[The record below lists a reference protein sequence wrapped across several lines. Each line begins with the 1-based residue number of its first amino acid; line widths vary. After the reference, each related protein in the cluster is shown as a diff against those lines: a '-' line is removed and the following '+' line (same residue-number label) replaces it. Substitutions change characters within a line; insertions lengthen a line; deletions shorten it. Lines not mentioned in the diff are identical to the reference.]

1 MTPKSIKPYG
11 KLPGLDALFGEEN
24 ESNLGAEKVVSIH
37 KIHRTPEQV
46 RRYFDPQDLESFAS
60 EIKEDGIRSALWV
73 RPLPG
78 GSSDEY
84 ELVAGEQ
91 RYRAATIVGL
101 EEIPIK
107 VFDFTDEEAVEAS
120 LVENLQRRDLNP
132 LEETE
137 GIIKLLTMRLHCTV
151 TEVVALFNRKAYLDK
166 NKAADN
172 VVRDFDWEKWTTVK
186 SVLEKVARMTAESFR
201 KHRLPLLNLPEDI
214 LDALRQGRI
223 EYTKAQAIAKL
234 KELKQRQEVLEE
246 AIAQELSLSQIKERI
261 KSLKPVPEESLKSRF
276 DSTYKQVKKSKLWD
290 NPKRCKQL
298 EKLLAQMESLLAA
311 EEP

>member
-1 MTPKSIKPYG
+1 MPKSTKPYE
-11 KLPGLDALFGEEN
+11 KLPGLNALFGEED
-24 ESNLGAEKVVSIH
+24 EPALGSEKVVAIQ

-46 RRYFDPQDLESFAS
+46 RRYFDPHGLESFAA

-78 GSSDEY
+78 GESDEY

-91 RYRAATIVGL
+91 RYRAAMMIGL
-101 EEIPIK
+101 EEVPVK
-107 VFDFTDEEAVEAS
+107 VFNFTDDEAVEAS

-137 GIIKLLTMRLHCTV
+137 GIIKLLTMRLECTV
-151 TEVVALFNRKAYLDK
+151 AEVVALFNRKAYLDK

-172 VVRDFDWEKWTTVK
+172 VVRDFDWDKWEVVK
-186 SVLEKVARMTAESFR
+186 SVLEKAARLTTESFR

-234 KELKQRQEVLEE
+234 KDLEQRQELLEE

-261 KSLKPVPEESLKSRF
+261 QSLKPLPEESLKTRF
-276 DSTYKQVKKSKLWD
+276 DSTYKQVKKSNAWD
-290 NPKRCKQL
+290 DPKKRKQL
-298 EKLLAQMESLLAA
+298 EKLLAQMESLLTD
-311 EEP
+311 